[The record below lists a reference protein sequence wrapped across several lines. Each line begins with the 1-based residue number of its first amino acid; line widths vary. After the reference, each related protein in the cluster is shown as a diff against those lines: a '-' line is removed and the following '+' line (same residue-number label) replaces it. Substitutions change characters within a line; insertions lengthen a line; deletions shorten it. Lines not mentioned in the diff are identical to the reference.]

1 MKENA
6 KLKQDIVQLEN
17 SVTERLGYLQ
27 RYKETAAYKISS
39 LQSKMSSTVPLEEL
53 DKANKFQEEM
63 SMKYAQLLHHQEAN
77 IISSHTINQLQV
89 CYYGDTFIRHAEIF
103 AKEYFHKLSNL
114 LDVFIVCFLD
124 VL

>member
-1 MKENA
+1 MQENA

-39 LQSKMSSTVPLEEL
+39 LQSKMAATVPVEEL

-63 SMKYAQLLHHQEAN
+63 TMKYAQLLHHQETN
-77 IISSHTINQLQV
+77 IMSSHTISQLQV
-89 CYYGDTFIRHAEIF
+89 C
-103 AKEYFHKLSNL
+103 
-114 LDVFIVCFLD
+114 V
-124 VL
+124 

>member
-1 MKENA
+1 M
-6 KLKQDIVQLEN
+6 QLEN

-39 LQSKMSSTVPLEEL
+39 LQSKMATTVPLEEL

-77 IISSHTINQLQV
+77 IISSHTINQLRV
-89 CYYGDTFIRHAEIF
+89 CYYGDP
-103 AKEYFHKLSNL
+103 L
-114 LDVFIVCFLD
+114 L
-124 VL
+124 

>member
-89 CYYGDTFIRHAEIF
+89 CYYGNTFIRHAEIF
-103 AKEYFHKLSNL
+103 AK
-114 LDVFIVCFLD
+114 
-124 VL
+124 